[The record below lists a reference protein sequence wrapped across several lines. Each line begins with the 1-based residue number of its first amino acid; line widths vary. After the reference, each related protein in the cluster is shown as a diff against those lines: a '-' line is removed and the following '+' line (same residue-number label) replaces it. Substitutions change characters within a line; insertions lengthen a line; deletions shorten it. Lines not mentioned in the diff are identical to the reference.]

1 MNADARGWSL
11 AVALMTTIA
20 ASTMASHAY
29 GEEPLFQLTPQIER
43 LGGETLTPDS
53 GAATEEQ
60 SSQDDSLRYEGLRL
74 TGPVNVESGEWRLIA
89 PGKGSQRWRLLVPPK
104 GPAPITLD
112 FALPPAYDENNDRR
126 FDHPTRP
133 TPPPRDDS
141 YLLATGAFNSI
152 TSAQSYALAAAALPT
167 RTDTAFV
174 KSCSNAMRPS

>member
-1 MNADARGWSL
+1 MNADARRWSL
-11 AVALMTTIA
+11 AAALMTTIA
-20 ASTMASHAY
+20 VTAMSSHAN
-29 GEEPLFQLTPQIER
+29 GEESLFQLTAQIES
-43 LGGETLTPDS
+43 LGGKTLASDG
-53 GAATEEQ
+53 GASIEEQ
-60 SSQDDSLRYEGLRL
+60 SSLDDSLRYEGLRL

-141 YLLATGAFNSI
+141 YLLAERDFTFGGMKFS
-152 TSAQSYALAAAALPT
+152 
-167 RTDTAFV
+167 R
-174 KSCSNAMRPS
+174 

>member
-1 MNADARGWSL
+1 MNADARGWIL
-11 AVALMTTIA
+11 AALITTIA
-20 ASTMASHAY
+20 VSAMASHAN

-53 GAATEEQ
+53 GASTEEQ

-74 TGPVNVESGEWRLIA
+74 TGPVNVESVEWRLIA
-89 PGKGSQRWRLLVPPK
+89 PGKGSQRWRLLVPAK

-112 FALPPAYDENNDRR
+112 YAFPPAYDDNNDRR

-152 TSAQSYALAAAALPT
+152 TFEFT
-167 RTDTAFV
+167 R
-174 KSCSNAMRPS
+174 